1 MSFITQKIYLLFIF
15 PFIFFGILIDI
26 SSFVLNRIKFIYNKL
41 NLKEGIMKGRIVM
54 MLIYLFFSIGLL
66 TAQDATVQG
75 IVVSSEDNEP
85 VVGASVL
92 VVGTSLGVTTDIDGK
107 FVIQNVPGTAKEI
120 RVSYIGMQSQNMA
133 ISKGMM
139 RIVLKIDAQVLDEVV
154 VTAMGIS
161 RNKKAL
167 GYAATSVKGDEIAN
181 SRTVN
186 PMNALQGKVAGVDI
200 STAPGPGATQNVII
214 RGASSFGNNQP
225 LYVVDGV
232 PITNEQNRSGDD
244 LNDQVDF
251 GSGINALNPDD
262 IADMTVLKG
271 AAATALYGS
280 RAANGVVMITTKSG
294 QNTHGKVQVV
304 YDGGYTISRVG
315 RLPDEQTQFGQG
327 WSGMSGGPNLHE
339 NGNWGAAYDGK
350 DRVWG
355 NIVDDEQLVKPY
367 AYLKNRVRDFY
378 DLGRNYKNALSL
390 SGGTER
396 TNYFVSLSQN
406 SVDGVIPTSQDSY
419 NRYTLATRGSHQAGK
434 VKVSTSINVSAEK
447 TKAVGSGQGA
457 SLHRSLYEIANDISI
472 VDLKDYNNKF
482 HNLDNYF
489 TYYGTNP
496 YYVLHE
502 NGAVQ
507 RKYKFFG
514 KFQLDYDVLKELKA
528 TYRFG
533 GDYETSRSDTHIAP
547 TQITEG
553 SNNDGYVTEV
563 AGNYTEKRIERMQLN
578 HDFMLSYNH
587 NFGEDL
593 SLGVIAGFNA
603 NERKYSEL
611 SGSVNSIDVPGFY
624 NLTNSRQPAVSEQY
638 KSTRRLV
645 GLYMNADLGFRDYL
659 YLTLTAR
666 NDWSSTLP
674 QKNNS
679 YFYPGATL
687 SFLLTDFLEKK
698 GVNTGIVD
706 FAKMRVAYGMTGNDA
721 DLYYVYDRFV
731 AASSSNPGYPNVD
744 DLTFPLNGVNSYS
757 VSNRLGNSNLKPEL
771 TSEFEVGLEAN
782 FFKNRVGIDFSYYNR
797 YTKDLIEVLPK
808 DPSTGY
814 TSQIGNLGDV
824 RNQGFELTLNL
835 TPVRLKDFEWRL
847 SWNMSV
853 NKNKV
858 EKLDVDEVFLGGY
871 GGAGIYAV
879 EGKALGQ
886 FKIYGVQKAMVDGKE
901 CIVVDGAGM
910 PLESVDQEYFG
921 KDINEKYR
929 MGMTNMFT
937 WKGLSL
943 FATLDYR
950 HGGYIYSNTK
960 DYMHWT
966 GSGPETVYNDRK
978 PFLVPNSVVSNGD
991 GTYSEN
997 TVQVD
1002 PTALHTFYS
1011 NGNFRGAQEFIISRS
1026 YLKLRDAGVA
1036 YQLPKSWCSKLGLN
1050 GVRLSFN
1057 VSNILLWTPK
1067 ENAYIDPETTTFGN
1081 DVSAKFGEFGANPS
1095 NESYSFGLNIAF

>member
-26 SSFVLNRIKFIYNKL
+26 SSFVLNKIKFIYNKL

-937 WKGLSL
+937 WKGFRFSPRSTTVTAVISIPIPRTICIGRAVVRKRCTMTVNLSL
-943 FATLDYR
+943 CPIRWCPMATGLIARTPYR
-950 HGGYIYSNTK
+950 
-960 DYMHWT
+960 
-966 GSGPETVYNDRK
+966 
-978 PFLVPNSVVSNGD
+978 
-991 GTYSEN
+991 
-997 TVQVD
+997 
-1002 PTALHTFYS
+1002 
-1011 NGNFRGAQEFIISRS
+1011 
-1026 YLKLRDAGVA
+1026 
-1036 YQLPKSWCSKLGLN
+1036 
-1050 GVRLSFN
+1050 
-1057 VSNILLWTPK
+1057 
-1067 ENAYIDPETTTFGN
+1067 
-1081 DVSAKFGEFGANPS
+1081 
-1095 NESYSFGLNIAF
+1095 

>member
-26 SSFVLNRIKFIYNKL
+26 SSFVLNKIKFIYNKL

-797 YTKDLIEVLPK
+797 YTKDLP
-808 DPSTGY
+808 
-814 TSQIGNLGDV
+814 Q
-824 RNQGFELTLNL
+824 F
-835 TPVRLKDFEWRL
+835 
-847 SWNMSV
+847 
-853 NKNKV
+853 
-858 EKLDVDEVFLGGY
+858 
-871 GGAGIYAV
+871 GI
-879 EGKALGQ
+879 K
-886 FKIYGVQKAMVDGKE
+886 
-901 CIVVDGAGM
+901 
-910 PLESVDQEYFG
+910 
-921 KDINEKYR
+921 
-929 MGMTNMFT
+929 
-937 WKGLSL
+937 
-943 FATLDYR
+943 
-950 HGGYIYSNTK
+950 
-960 DYMHWT
+960 
-966 GSGPETVYNDRK
+966 
-978 PFLVPNSVVSNGD
+978 
-991 GTYSEN
+991 
-997 TVQVD
+997 
-1002 PTALHTFYS
+1002 
-1011 NGNFRGAQEFIISRS
+1011 
-1026 YLKLRDAGVA
+1026 
-1036 YQLPKSWCSKLGLN
+1036 
-1050 GVRLSFN
+1050 
-1057 VSNILLWTPK
+1057 
-1067 ENAYIDPETTTFGN
+1067 
-1081 DVSAKFGEFGANPS
+1081 
-1095 NESYSFGLNIAF
+1095 

>member
-26 SSFVLNRIKFIYNKL
+26 SSFVLNKIKFIYNKL

-721 DLYYVYDRFV
+721 DLYYVYDPFCGRF
-731 AASSSNPGYPNVD
+731 
-744 DLTFPLNGVNSYS
+744 
-757 VSNRLGNSNLKPEL
+757 
-771 TSEFEVGLEAN
+771 
-782 FFKNRVGIDFSYYNR
+782 FFQS
-797 YTKDLIEVLPK
+797 
-808 DPSTGY
+808 
-814 TSQIGNLGDV
+814 
-824 RNQGFELTLNL
+824 
-835 TPVRLKDFEWRL
+835 RL
-847 SWNMSV
+847 S
-853 NKNKV
+853 KRGRPDFPV
-858 EKLDVDEVFLGGY
+858 E
-871 GGAGIYAV
+871 
-879 EGKALGQ
+879 
-886 FKIYGVQKAMVDGKE
+886 
-901 CIVVDGAGM
+901 
-910 PLESVDQEYFG
+910 
-921 KDINEKYR
+921 R
-929 MGMTNMFT
+929 
-937 WKGLSL
+937 
-943 FATLDYR
+943 
-950 HGGYIYSNTK
+950 
-960 DYMHWT
+960 
-966 GSGPETVYNDRK
+966 
-978 PFLVPNSVVSNGD
+978 
-991 GTYSEN
+991 SE
-997 TVQVD
+997 
-1002 PTALHTFYS
+1002 
-1011 NGNFRGAQEFIISRS
+1011 
-1026 YLKLRDAGVA
+1026 
-1036 YQLPKSWCSKLGLN
+1036 
-1050 GVRLSFN
+1050 
-1057 VSNILLWTPK
+1057 LL
-1067 ENAYIDPETTTFGN
+1067 
-1081 DVSAKFGEFGANPS
+1081 
-1095 NESYSFGLNIAF
+1095 

>member
-1 MSFITQKIYLLFIF
+1 
-15 PFIFFGILIDI
+15 
-26 SSFVLNRIKFIYNKL
+26 
-41 NLKEGIMKGRIVM
+41 M

-578 HDFMLSYNH
+578 HDFMLSYNC
-587 NFGEDL
+587 
-593 SLGVIAGFNA
+593 
-603 NERKYSEL
+603 
-611 SGSVNSIDVPGFY
+611 
-624 NLTNSRQPAVSEQY
+624 
-638 KSTRRLV
+638 
-645 GLYMNADLGFRDYL
+645 
-659 YLTLTAR
+659 
-666 NDWSSTLP
+666 
-674 QKNNS
+674 
-679 YFYPGATL
+679 
-687 SFLLTDFLEKK
+687 LL
-698 GVNTGIVD
+698 
-706 FAKMRVAYGMTGNDA
+706 
-721 DLYYVYDRFV
+721 
-731 AASSSNPGYPNVD
+731 
-744 DLTFPLNGVNSYS
+744 
-757 VSNRLGNSNLKPEL
+757 
-771 TSEFEVGLEAN
+771 
-782 FFKNRVGIDFSYYNR
+782 
-797 YTKDLIEVLPK
+797 
-808 DPSTGY
+808 Y
-814 TSQIGNLGDV
+814 TS
-824 RNQGFELTLNL
+824 
-835 TPVRLKDFEWRL
+835 
-847 SWNMSV
+847 
-853 NKNKV
+853 
-858 EKLDVDEVFLGGY
+858 
-871 GGAGIYAV
+871 
-879 EGKALGQ
+879 
-886 FKIYGVQKAMVDGKE
+886 
-901 CIVVDGAGM
+901 
-910 PLESVDQEYFG
+910 
-921 KDINEKYR
+921 
-929 MGMTNMFT
+929 
-937 WKGLSL
+937 
-943 FATLDYR
+943 
-950 HGGYIYSNTK
+950 
-960 DYMHWT
+960 
-966 GSGPETVYNDRK
+966 
-978 PFLVPNSVVSNGD
+978 
-991 GTYSEN
+991 
-997 TVQVD
+997 
-1002 PTALHTFYS
+1002 
-1011 NGNFRGAQEFIISRS
+1011 
-1026 YLKLRDAGVA
+1026 DAA
-1036 YQLPKSWCSKLGLN
+1036 
-1050 GVRLSFN
+1050 
-1057 VSNILLWTPK
+1057 
-1067 ENAYIDPETTTFGN
+1067 D
-1081 DVSAKFGEFGANPS
+1081 D
-1095 NESYSFGLNIAF
+1095 

>member
-26 SSFVLNRIKFIYNKL
+26 SSFVLNKIKFIYNKL

-824 RNQGFELTLNL
+824 
-835 TPVRLKDFEWRL
+835 
-847 SWNMSV
+847 
-853 NKNKV
+853 
-858 EKLDVDEVFLGGY
+858 
-871 GGAGIYAV
+871 
-879 EGKALGQ
+879 
-886 FKIYGVQKAMVDGKE
+886 
-901 CIVVDGAGM
+901 
-910 PLESVDQEYFG
+910 
-921 KDINEKYR
+921 
-929 MGMTNMFT
+929 
-937 WKGLSL
+937 LSL
-943 FATLDYR
+943 I
-950 HGGYIYSNTK
+950 HI
-960 DYMHWT
+960 
-966 GSGPETVYNDRK
+966 
-978 PFLVPNSVVSNGD
+978 
-991 GTYSEN
+991 SE
-997 TVQVD
+997 
-1002 PTALHTFYS
+1002 PT
-1011 NGNFRGAQEFIISRS
+1011 RRS
-1026 YLKLRDAGVA
+1026 
-1036 YQLPKSWCSKLGLN
+1036 
-1050 GVRLSFN
+1050 
-1057 VSNILLWTPK
+1057 
-1067 ENAYIDPETTTFGN
+1067 
-1081 DVSAKFGEFGANPS
+1081 
-1095 NESYSFGLNIAF
+1095 

>member
-26 SSFVLNRIKFIYNKL
+26 SSFVLNKIKFIYNKL

-797 YTKDLIEVLPK
+797 YTKDLI
-808 DPSTGY
+808 
-814 TSQIGNLGDV
+814 
-824 RNQGFELTLNL
+824 
-835 TPVRLKDFEWRL
+835 
-847 SWNMSV
+847 
-853 NKNKV
+853 
-858 EKLDVDEVFLGGY
+858 
-871 GGAGIYAV
+871 
-879 EGKALGQ
+879 
-886 FKIYGVQKAMVDGKE
+886 
-901 CIVVDGAGM
+901 
-910 PLESVDQEYFG
+910 
-921 KDINEKYR
+921 
-929 MGMTNMFT
+929 
-937 WKGLSL
+937 
-943 FATLDYR
+943 
-950 HGGYIYSNTK
+950 
-960 DYMHWT
+960 
-966 GSGPETVYNDRK
+966 
-978 PFLVPNSVVSNGD
+978 
-991 GTYSEN
+991 
-997 TVQVD
+997 
-1002 PTALHTFYS
+1002 
-1011 NGNFRGAQEFIISRS
+1011 
-1026 YLKLRDAGVA
+1026 
-1036 YQLPKSWCSKLGLN
+1036 
-1050 GVRLSFN
+1050 
-1057 VSNILLWTPK
+1057 
-1067 ENAYIDPETTTFGN
+1067 
-1081 DVSAKFGEFGANPS
+1081 
-1095 NESYSFGLNIAF
+1095 

>member
-1 MSFITQKIYLLFIF
+1 
-15 PFIFFGILIDI
+15 
-26 SSFVLNRIKFIYNKL
+26 
-41 NLKEGIMKGRIVM
+41 MKGRIVM

-645 GLYMNADLGFRDYL
+645 GLYMNADLGFRDSL

-731 AASSSNPGYPNVD
+731 AASSSNPGSPNVD

-835 TPVRLKDFEWRL
+835 TPVRLKDFEGRL

-853 NKNKV
+853 NTTRLRNWMWTRCSWV
-858 EKLDVDEVFLGGY
+858 ATVVP
-871 GGAGIYAV
+871 V
-879 EGKALGQ
+879 SMPWKARLW
-886 FKIYGVQKAMVDGKE
+886 D
-901 CIVVDGAGM
+901 
-910 PLESVDQEYFG
+910 SS
-921 KDINEKYR
+921 R
-929 MGMTNMFT
+929 FT
-937 WKGLSL
+937 
-943 FATLDYR
+943 
-950 HGGYIYSNTK
+950 
-960 DYMHWT
+960 
-966 GSGPETVYNDRK
+966 VCRK
-978 PFLVPNSVVSNGD
+978 PWWMERNASWWMVRVCLSKAW
-991 GTYSEN
+991 TRN
-997 TVQVD
+997 TSARTSTKS
-1002 PTALHTFYS
+1002 TAW
-1011 NGNFRGAQEFIISRS
+1011 
-1026 YLKLRDAGVA
+1026 V
-1036 YQLPKSWCSKLGLN
+1036 
-1050 GVRLSFN
+1050 
-1057 VSNILLWTPK
+1057 
-1067 ENAYIDPETTTFGN
+1067 
-1081 DVSAKFGEFGANPS
+1081 
-1095 NESYSFGLNIAF
+1095 

>member
-26 SSFVLNRIKFIYNKL
+26 SSFVLNKIKFIYNKL

-731 AASSSNPGYPNVD
+731 A
-744 DLTFPLNGVNSYS
+744 LL
-757 VSNRLGNSNLKPEL
+757 
-771 TSEFEVGLEAN
+771 
-782 FFKNRVGIDFSYYNR
+782 
-797 YTKDLIEVLPK
+797 LP
-808 DPSTGY
+808 
-814 TSQIGNLGDV
+814 I
-824 RNQGFELTLNL
+824 
-835 TPVRLKDFEWRL
+835 PV
-847 SWNMSV
+847 
-853 NKNKV
+853 
-858 EKLDVDEVFLGGY
+858 
-871 GGAGIYAV
+871 I
-879 EGKALGQ
+879 Q
-886 FKIYGVQKAMVDGKE
+886 
-901 CIVVDGAGM
+901 
-910 PLESVDQEYFG
+910 
-921 KDINEKYR
+921 
-929 MGMTNMFT
+929 T
-937 WKGLSL
+937 W
-943 FATLDYR
+943 
-950 HGGYIYSNTK
+950 
-960 DYMHWT
+960 
-966 GSGPETVYNDRK
+966 
-978 PFLVPNSVVSNGD
+978 
-991 GTYSEN
+991 
-997 TVQVD
+997 
-1002 PTALHTFYS
+1002 
-1011 NGNFRGAQEFIISRS
+1011 
-1026 YLKLRDAGVA
+1026 
-1036 YQLPKSWCSKLGLN
+1036 
-1050 GVRLSFN
+1050 
-1057 VSNILLWTPK
+1057 
-1067 ENAYIDPETTTFGN
+1067 TT
-1081 DVSAKFGEFGANPS
+1081 
-1095 NESYSFGLNIAF
+1095 

>member
-26 SSFVLNRIKFIYNKL
+26 SSFVLNKIKFIYNKL

-367 AYLKNRVRDFY
+367 AYLKNRVRNFY

-782 FFKNRVGIDFSYYNR
+782 FSRTVWVSIS
-797 YTKDLIEVLPK
+797 LIITDIPK
-808 DPSTGY
+808 
-814 TSQIGNLGDV
+814 I
-824 RNQGFELTLNL
+824 
-835 TPVRLKDFEWRL
+835 
-847 SWNMSV
+847 
-853 NKNKV
+853 
-858 EKLDVDEVFLGGY
+858 
-871 GGAGIYAV
+871 
-879 EGKALGQ
+879 
-886 FKIYGVQKAMVDGKE
+886 
-901 CIVVDGAGM
+901 
-910 PLESVDQEYFG
+910 
-921 KDINEKYR
+921 
-929 MGMTNMFT
+929 
-937 WKGLSL
+937 
-943 FATLDYR
+943 
-950 HGGYIYSNTK
+950 
-960 DYMHWT
+960 
-966 GSGPETVYNDRK
+966 
-978 PFLVPNSVVSNGD
+978 
-991 GTYSEN
+991 
-997 TVQVD
+997 
-1002 PTALHTFYS
+1002 
-1011 NGNFRGAQEFIISRS
+1011 
-1026 YLKLRDAGVA
+1026 
-1036 YQLPKSWCSKLGLN
+1036 
-1050 GVRLSFN
+1050 
-1057 VSNILLWTPK
+1057 
-1067 ENAYIDPETTTFGN
+1067 
-1081 DVSAKFGEFGANPS
+1081 
-1095 NESYSFGLNIAF
+1095 

>member
-26 SSFVLNRIKFIYNKL
+26 SSFVLNKIKFIYNKL

-262 IADMTVLKG
+262 TADMTVLKG

-578 HDFMLSYNH
+578 HD
-587 NFGEDL
+587 FGEDL

-1036 YQLPKSWCSKLGLN
+1036 YQLPK
-1050 GVRLSFN
+1050 
-1057 VSNILLWTPK
+1057 
-1067 ENAYIDPETTTFGN
+1067 
-1081 DVSAKFGEFGANPS
+1081 
-1095 NESYSFGLNIAF
+1095 

>member
-26 SSFVLNRIKFIYNKL
+26 SSFVLNKIKFIYNKL

-687 SFLLTDFLEKK
+687 SFLLTDCLFL
-698 GVNTGIVD
+698 I
-706 FAKMRVAYGMTGNDA
+706 
-721 DLYYVYDRFV
+721 
-731 AASSSNPGYPNVD
+731 
-744 DLTFPLNGVNSYS
+744 
-757 VSNRLGNSNLKPEL
+757 
-771 TSEFEVGLEAN
+771 
-782 FFKNRVGIDFSYYNR
+782 
-797 YTKDLIEVLPK
+797 
-808 DPSTGY
+808 
-814 TSQIGNLGDV
+814 
-824 RNQGFELTLNL
+824 
-835 TPVRLKDFEWRL
+835 
-847 SWNMSV
+847 
-853 NKNKV
+853 
-858 EKLDVDEVFLGGY
+858 
-871 GGAGIYAV
+871 
-879 EGKALGQ
+879 
-886 FKIYGVQKAMVDGKE
+886 
-901 CIVVDGAGM
+901 
-910 PLESVDQEYFG
+910 
-921 KDINEKYR
+921 
-929 MGMTNMFT
+929 
-937 WKGLSL
+937 
-943 FATLDYR
+943 
-950 HGGYIYSNTK
+950 
-960 DYMHWT
+960 
-966 GSGPETVYNDRK
+966 
-978 PFLVPNSVVSNGD
+978 
-991 GTYSEN
+991 
-997 TVQVD
+997 
-1002 PTALHTFYS
+1002 
-1011 NGNFRGAQEFIISRS
+1011 
-1026 YLKLRDAGVA
+1026 
-1036 YQLPKSWCSKLGLN
+1036 
-1050 GVRLSFN
+1050 
-1057 VSNILLWTPK
+1057 
-1067 ENAYIDPETTTFGN
+1067 
-1081 DVSAKFGEFGANPS
+1081 
-1095 NESYSFGLNIAF
+1095 

>member
-26 SSFVLNRIKFIYNKL
+26 SSFVLNKIKFIYNKL

-814 TSQIGNLGDV
+814 TSQIGNLG
-824 RNQGFELTLNL
+824 GCT
-835 TPVRLKDFEWRL
+835 
-847 SWNMSV
+847 
-853 NKNKV
+853 
-858 EKLDVDEVFLGGY
+858 
-871 GGAGIYAV
+871 
-879 EGKALGQ
+879 
-886 FKIYGVQKAMVDGKE
+886 
-901 CIVVDGAGM
+901 
-910 PLESVDQEYFG
+910 
-921 KDINEKYR
+921 
-929 MGMTNMFT
+929 
-937 WKGLSL
+937 
-943 FATLDYR
+943 
-950 HGGYIYSNTK
+950 
-960 DYMHWT
+960 
-966 GSGPETVYNDRK
+966 
-978 PFLVPNSVVSNGD
+978 
-991 GTYSEN
+991 
-997 TVQVD
+997 
-1002 PTALHTFYS
+1002 
-1011 NGNFRGAQEFIISRS
+1011 
-1026 YLKLRDAGVA
+1026 
-1036 YQLPKSWCSKLGLN
+1036 
-1050 GVRLSFN
+1050 
-1057 VSNILLWTPK
+1057 
-1067 ENAYIDPETTTFGN
+1067 
-1081 DVSAKFGEFGANPS
+1081 
-1095 NESYSFGLNIAF
+1095 

>member
-26 SSFVLNRIKFIYNKL
+26 SSFVLNKIKFIYNKL

-666 NDWSSTLP
+666 NDWS
-674 QKNNS
+674 
-679 YFYPGATL
+679 
-687 SFLLTDFLEKK
+687 
-698 GVNTGIVD
+698 
-706 FAKMRVAYGMTGNDA
+706 
-721 DLYYVYDRFV
+721 
-731 AASSSNPGYPNVD
+731 
-744 DLTFPLNGVNSYS
+744 
-757 VSNRLGNSNLKPEL
+757 
-771 TSEFEVGLEAN
+771 
-782 FFKNRVGIDFSYYNR
+782 
-797 YTKDLIEVLPK
+797 
-808 DPSTGY
+808 
-814 TSQIGNLGDV
+814 
-824 RNQGFELTLNL
+824 
-835 TPVRLKDFEWRL
+835 
-847 SWNMSV
+847 
-853 NKNKV
+853 
-858 EKLDVDEVFLGGY
+858 
-871 GGAGIYAV
+871 
-879 EGKALGQ
+879 
-886 FKIYGVQKAMVDGKE
+886 
-901 CIVVDGAGM
+901 
-910 PLESVDQEYFG
+910 
-921 KDINEKYR
+921 
-929 MGMTNMFT
+929 
-937 WKGLSL
+937 
-943 FATLDYR
+943 
-950 HGGYIYSNTK
+950 
-960 DYMHWT
+960 
-966 GSGPETVYNDRK
+966 
-978 PFLVPNSVVSNGD
+978 
-991 GTYSEN
+991 
-997 TVQVD
+997 
-1002 PTALHTFYS
+1002 
-1011 NGNFRGAQEFIISRS
+1011 
-1026 YLKLRDAGVA
+1026 
-1036 YQLPKSWCSKLGLN
+1036 
-1050 GVRLSFN
+1050 
-1057 VSNILLWTPK
+1057 
-1067 ENAYIDPETTTFGN
+1067 TT
-1081 DVSAKFGEFGANPS
+1081 
-1095 NESYSFGLNIAF
+1095 IH

>member
-26 SSFVLNRIKFIYNKL
+26 SSFVLNKIKFIYNKL

-757 VSNRLGNSNLKPEL
+757 VSN
-771 TSEFEVGLEAN
+771 
-782 FFKNRVGIDFSYYNR
+782 
-797 YTKDLIEVLPK
+797 
-808 DPSTGY
+808 
-814 TSQIGNLGDV
+814 
-824 RNQGFELTLNL
+824 
-835 TPVRLKDFEWRL
+835 
-847 SWNMSV
+847 
-853 NKNKV
+853 
-858 EKLDVDEVFLGGY
+858 
-871 GGAGIYAV
+871 
-879 EGKALGQ
+879 
-886 FKIYGVQKAMVDGKE
+886 
-901 CIVVDGAGM
+901 
-910 PLESVDQEYFG
+910 
-921 KDINEKYR
+921 
-929 MGMTNMFT
+929 
-937 WKGLSL
+937 
-943 FATLDYR
+943 
-950 HGGYIYSNTK
+950 
-960 DYMHWT
+960 
-966 GSGPETVYNDRK
+966 
-978 PFLVPNSVVSNGD
+978 
-991 GTYSEN
+991 
-997 TVQVD
+997 
-1002 PTALHTFYS
+1002 
-1011 NGNFRGAQEFIISRS
+1011 
-1026 YLKLRDAGVA
+1026 
-1036 YQLPKSWCSKLGLN
+1036 
-1050 GVRLSFN
+1050 
-1057 VSNILLWTPK
+1057 
-1067 ENAYIDPETTTFGN
+1067 
-1081 DVSAKFGEFGANPS
+1081 
-1095 NESYSFGLNIAF
+1095 

>member
-26 SSFVLNRIKFIYNKL
+26 SSFVLNKIKFIYNKL

-186 PMNALQGKVAGVDI
+186 PMNALQGKVASVDI

-578 HDFMLSYNH
+578 HAFMLSYNH

-814 TSQIGNLGDV
+814 TSQIGNLGMYVIKD
-824 RNQGFELTLNL
+824 LN
-835 TPVRLKDFEWRL
+835 
-847 SWNMSV
+847 
-853 NKNKV
+853 
-858 EKLDVDEVFLGGY
+858 
-871 GGAGIYAV
+871 
-879 EGKALGQ
+879 
-886 FKIYGVQKAMVDGKE
+886 
-901 CIVVDGAGM
+901 
-910 PLESVDQEYFG
+910 
-921 KDINEKYR
+921 
-929 MGMTNMFT
+929 
-937 WKGLSL
+937 
-943 FATLDYR
+943 
-950 HGGYIYSNTK
+950 
-960 DYMHWT
+960 
-966 GSGPETVYNDRK
+966 
-978 PFLVPNSVVSNGD
+978 
-991 GTYSEN
+991 
-997 TVQVD
+997 
-1002 PTALHTFYS
+1002 
-1011 NGNFRGAQEFIISRS
+1011 
-1026 YLKLRDAGVA
+1026 
-1036 YQLPKSWCSKLGLN
+1036 
-1050 GVRLSFN
+1050 
-1057 VSNILLWTPK
+1057 
-1067 ENAYIDPETTTFGN
+1067 
-1081 DVSAKFGEFGANPS
+1081 
-1095 NESYSFGLNIAF
+1095 

>member
-26 SSFVLNRIKFIYNKL
+26 SSFVLNKIKFIYNKL

-687 SFLLTDFLEKK
+687 SFCLLT
-698 GVNTGIVD
+698 
-706 FAKMRVAYGMTGNDA
+706 
-721 DLYYVYDRFV
+721 
-731 AASSSNPGYPNVD
+731 S
-744 DLTFPLNGVNSYS
+744 
-757 VSNRLGNSNLKPEL
+757 
-771 TSEFEVGLEAN
+771 
-782 FFKNRVGIDFSYYNR
+782 
-797 YTKDLIEVLPK
+797 
-808 DPSTGY
+808 
-814 TSQIGNLGDV
+814 
-824 RNQGFELTLNL
+824 
-835 TPVRLKDFEWRL
+835 WRR
-847 SWNMSV
+847 
-853 NKNKV
+853 KV
-858 EKLDVDEVFLGGY
+858 
-871 GGAGIYAV
+871 
-879 EGKALGQ
+879 
-886 FKIYGVQKAMVDGKE
+886 
-901 CIVVDGAGM
+901 
-910 PLESVDQEYFG
+910 
-921 KDINEKYR
+921 
-929 MGMTNMFT
+929 
-937 WKGLSL
+937 
-943 FATLDYR
+943 
-950 HGGYIYSNTK
+950 
-960 DYMHWT
+960 
-966 GSGPETVYNDRK
+966 
-978 PFLVPNSVVSNGD
+978 
-991 GTYSEN
+991 
-997 TVQVD
+997 
-1002 PTALHTFYS
+1002 
-1011 NGNFRGAQEFIISRS
+1011 
-1026 YLKLRDAGVA
+1026 
-1036 YQLPKSWCSKLGLN
+1036 
-1050 GVRLSFN
+1050 
-1057 VSNILLWTPK
+1057 
-1067 ENAYIDPETTTFGN
+1067 
-1081 DVSAKFGEFGANPS
+1081 
-1095 NESYSFGLNIAF
+1095 